1 VKKLSQTWSNIFLT
15 FNRSVLKVIY
25 TSIQQNDIDDIA
37 RSIYEISK
45 EYNKID
51 KLVEI
56 VMKLEFTNLKA
67 SKQTALRTNSLTT
80 KIIDYLMKDFASKY
94 SADLL
99 REPIIEILSQ
109 KNDFEIDPQFLFYFL
124 TKK

>member
-1 VKKLSQTWSNIFLT
+1 
-15 FNRSVLKVIY
+15 VIY
-25 TSIQQNDIDDIA
+25 TSVQQNDMDDIA

-45 EYNKID
+45 EYNKLD

-80 KIIDYLMKDFASKY
+80 KIIDFLMKDFASKY
-94 SADLL
+94 SAELL

-109 KNDFEIDPQFLFYFL
+109 KNDFEIDPQFL
-124 TKK
+124 